1 MGSDARLHQH
11 LTKKATAM
19 APLHFPAMIQHYR
32 IGTEEFVISVAQ
44 VISEVGHAIA
54 HCSDCRR
61 HHQRMR
67 WCW

>member
-1 MGSDARLHQH
+1 
-11 LTKKATAM
+11 M

-54 HCSDCRR
+54 HFGDCRR